1 MSDTISAGS
10 SCLDKLKKK
19 LVTEGL
25 DAFVINAGPT
35 LAYLTG
41 LHFHL
46 AERPVIIVF
55 PVSGKPVIILPELE
69 LARLDKLPFEAV
81 AYSYGENPDSWSG
94 VVREA
99 CRDINTRGIR
109 VGIEPRQLRM
119 LEFNLVRQGLSGAV
133 YEDFVDGTGVISAL
147 RAVKSEGEY
156 INMKRAVAIAQ
167 AALEATLPVIKPG
180 VNEKTI
186 AAELFIQL
194 MKNGSEPVLPFHPI
208 VAGGPNGADPHAA
221 PGDRK
226 LQKGDLLV
234 IDWGA
239 SWNGYASDLTR
250 TFAIGPPGCLDEESE
265 KIHKLVQAANQ
276 AGRDAGGPGVPCMAV
291 DNAARKVI
299 AEAGYGEFFTHRTGH
314 GIGLECHEVPYI
326 HGDNKELLLP
336 GNSYTVEPGIYLPGK
351 NGVRI
356 EDDVIVT
363 SDGVESL
370 STMTREIRYLY

>member
-1 MSDTISAGS
+1 MSDTVSPRI
-10 SCLDKLKKK
+10 DKLKKK
-19 LVTEGL
+19 LAAEEL

-35 LAYLTG
+35 LSYLTG

-55 PVSGKPVIILPELE
+55 PVIGTPVIVLPELE
-69 LARLDKLPFEAV
+69 LAQLDKLPFEAV
-81 AYSYGENPDSWSG
+81 VYNYGENPGSWPG
-94 VVREA
+94 VVRTA
-99 CRDINTRGIR
+99 CKDINREGIR

-119 LEFNLVRQGLSGAV
+119 LEFDLVRQGLSEAV

-147 RAVKSEGEY
+147 RAVKSEEEY
-156 INMKRAVAIAQ
+156 INMKRAVEIAQ
-167 AALEATLPVIKPG
+167 TALEATLPIIKPG

-186 AAELFIQL
+186 AAELFMQL
-194 MKNGSEPVLPFHPI
+194 MKNGSEPDLPFNPI
-208 VAGGPNGADPHAA
+208 VAGGPNGANPHAT

-226 LQKGDLLV
+226 LQEGDLLI

-250 TFAIGPPGCLDEESE
+250 TFAIGAPGCLDGESE
-265 KIHKLVQAANQ
+265 KIHALVQAANQ
-276 AGRDAGGPGVPCMAV
+276 AGRDAGGPGVPCMVV

-314 GIGLECHEVPYI
+314 GIGLECHESPYI
-326 HGDNKELLLP
+326 HGDNKDLLLP

-363 SDGVESL
+363 TDGVESL